1 MELDITG
8 ARILWETPINVP
20 VLGQL
25 KISETMVISWLVMLL
40 ITGACI
46 WLTRDLKEENISKR
60 QALAELIVEKAN
72 QFVVGNMGERFRY
85 FVPFVAALFAT
96 SVLSNLISL
105 IGLRSPTADLSTEA
119 AWAVVVFIMI
129 TAQKIKTNGFG
140 GYLKGFT
147 TPIAVM
153 TPFNILSELATPVS
167 MACRHF
173 GNILSG
179 VVINALIYGALA
191 VASSALFGLIPGVVG
206 DVLSKIPFLD
216 VGIPAILSVYF
227 RLVLRLYAGIY
238 LLYADS
244 HVYCKRCGRRL
255 KVTAQDDQKIYYS
268 KEDFYYGISDARKR
282 YRISWL
288 CNRCRLLPDRRYR
301 TWYW

>member
-20 VLGQL
+20 ILGQL
-25 KISETMVISWLVMLL
+25 KISETMVVSWLVMLL

-46 WLTRDLKEENISKR
+46 WLTCDLKEENISKR

-227 RLVLRLYAGIY
+227 DWFSGCMQAFIFCMLTVMYIANAAEEG
-238 LLYADS
+238 
-244 HVYCKRCGRRL
+244 
-255 KVTAQDDQKIYYS
+255 
-268 KEDFYYGISDARKR
+268 
-282 YRISWL
+282 
-288 CNRCRLLPDRRYR
+288 
-301 TWYW
+301 